1 LGPKPEYCDLA
12 RKAGRAIVDANV
24 AEKLHARA
32 MGYSHPAVKIM
43 KSGGR
48 PLTVAYTQHYPS
60 RHRPGNCIIADMIVQ
75 CVRFSNRQ
83 LEASK
88 WSGGS
93 NQKAG
98 VPPFSGN
105 ISPSL
110 DHRAMEKIMNIVTK
124 ALLAAVLFSLP
135 VAAFAQSSDAA
146 YCKALVT
153 KYQQYLDQ
161 SSKKGQQPQSVDA
174 QAAVEKCKTG
184 DTSGIPGIEKA
195 LKDAKFDLPPRG

>member
-1 LGPKPEYCDLA
+1 MLWLIPADIPFERIGTMAKRGCATA
-12 RKAGRAIVDANV
+12 RFR
-24 AEKLHARA
+24 
-32 MGYSHPAVKIM
+32 
-43 KSGGR
+43 R
-48 PLTVAYTQHYPS
+48 PTMPGPS
-60 RHRPGNCIIADMIVQ
+60 RHRPGNCTIADAVVQ
-75 CVRFSNRQ
+75 RVPFSGRQ

-88 WSGGS
+88 GSGRS
-93 NQKAG
+93 NQKAS
-98 VPPFSGN
+98 VPPFSGH

-135 VAAFAQSSDAA
+135 VAAFAQSGDAA
-146 YCKALVT
+146 YCKALVA